1 MHTRTTAAA
10 ASSLGQEMS
19 RIDSRTKRR
28 FPQGKCHSVEKC
40 EKSERRRKNGAE
52 QKIRTERDV
61 LPFRLRFSP
70 MITGRSGAWKI
81 ILLSTKLGTAD
92 EGISWSFSGSA

>member
-1 MHTRTTAAA
+1 MHTRTTAAAA

-52 QKIRTERDV
+52 QKIRTERERCSSIPPSL
-61 LPFRLRFSP
+61 LPDDYREVWRMEDNFVINEIRNSRLGGGER
-70 MITGRSGAWKI
+70 
-81 ILLSTKLGTAD
+81 
-92 EGISWSFSGSA
+92 

>member
-1 MHTRTTAAA
+1 MHTRTTAAAA

-61 LPFRLRFSP
+61 PFRLRFSP

-92 EGISWSFSGSA
+92 

>member
-1 MHTRTTAAA
+1 MHTRTTA

-40 EKSERRRKNGAE
+40 EKSERRRRKNGAE

-61 LPFRLRFSP
+61 LPFLLRFSP

-92 EGISWSFSGSA
+92 